1 MRVGTRCEAWWD
13 CLSEKSPSRLNE
25 AASAAVKYEHA
36 MNKGINEARKIKY
49 KCIQSNYIC
58 PPPAQSA
65 FFIEKKAEARVEFER
80 SPKQEAMMI

>member
-49 KCIQSNYIC
+49 KCIQSKLYM
-58 PPPAQSA
+58 SA
-65 FFIEKKAEARVEFER
+65 SRPIRLLH
-80 SPKQEAMMI
+80 